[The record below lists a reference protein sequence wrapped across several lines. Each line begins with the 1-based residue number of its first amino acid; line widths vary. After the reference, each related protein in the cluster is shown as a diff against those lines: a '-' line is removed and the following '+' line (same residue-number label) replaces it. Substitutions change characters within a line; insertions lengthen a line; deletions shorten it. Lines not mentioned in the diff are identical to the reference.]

1 MSSLPRD
8 ALRGH
13 AAMLM
18 FAMLVSGSFSL
29 GGMAAPFIDPAALN
43 AIRFAIATGVMGG
56 LALRAGAMRREA
68 FAAPWRHLILGG
80 LLGLYFVLM
89 FRALQITDPVSTG
102 AVFTLTPVMSALF
115 GWLLLR
121 QVTTPLMALSL
132 ALAAGGALWVIFRGD
147 LDALMRL
154 EIGRGEWIYFIG
166 CIAHALYTPLVRRLG
181 RGEPLLAFS
190 FGTLAAGALLI
201 GAYALPSLGETDFT
215 ALPGTVWV
223 AILYTAVFTT
233 AVTFYLLQFAALRLP
248 SAKVMAYTYLV
259 PSFVMVWEGALGHGW
274 VAPQVLPGVLATV
287 AALLVLMR
295 A

>member
-1 MSSLPRD
+1 MPVPVSD

-29 GGMAAPFIDPAALN
+29 GGLAAPWMDPAALN
-43 AIRFAIATGVMGG
+43 ALRFAIATGVMGG
-56 LALRAGAMRREA
+56 LALRAGALRRGA
-68 FAAPWRHLILGG
+68 FAAPWRHLLLGG
-80 LLGLYFVLM
+80 LLSVYFVLM

-102 AVFTLTPVMSALF
+102 AVFTLTPVMSAVF

-132 ALAAGGALWVIFRGD
+132 ALAAAGALWVIFRGD
-147 LDALMRL
+147 PAAMLRFEL
-154 EIGRGEWIYFIG
+154 GRGEWLYFLG
-166 CIAHALYTPLVRRLG
+166 CIAHALYTPLVRKLG
-181 RGEPLLAFS
+181 RGEPLLAFT
-190 FGTLAAGALLI
+190 FGTLFAGMVLI
-201 GAYALPSLGETDFT
+201 GGYALPALAETDFA
-215 ALPGTVWV
+215 ALPSSVWV

-233 AVTFYLLQFAALRLP
+233 AVTFYLLQFAAMRLP

-259 PSFVMVWEGALGHGW
+259 PSFVMVWEGVLGHGW
-274 VAPQVLPGVLATV
+274 VAPQVLPGVAATV
-287 AALLVLMR
+287 LALLVLLR